1 MGICI
6 PDLIKWASVSETER
20 EVALRRPPTPA
31 GDFQQTVTKII
42 SRVRENGDAAL
53 RELGEKYDGIRL
65 ESLEVT
71 ADEWSAAEALV
82 DAGVLQAIDEAITR
96 IDAFHIAGKP
106 APVSL
111 ETAPGLRC
119 EARYLPISP
128 VGLYVP
134 GGSAPLISTV
144 IMLAV
149 PARIAGCEQVV
160 LCTPP
165 DKQGRVAPA
174 ILAAAARCGIKR
186 IFKVGGA
193 QAIAAMGLGTDT
205 IPACSK
211 LFGPGNA
218 WVTEAK
224 QQISVLPGGAARDM
238 PAGPSE
244 VLVIADS
251 GADAE
256 AVCWDLLSQAEHGPD
271 SQAIVISNDRDL
283 LEQVQQLLPAMAAEL
298 PRVAILRDSLQYL
311 RRILVNSISEAV
323 EISNRYAPEHL
334 LLNCADAEHTADL
347 VTAAGSVFI
356 GAWTPESLGDYCS
369 GTNHVLPTYGYARA
383 YSGLSVNDF
392 MRRMTLQR
400 ASQTGLRIAG
410 PAAITLATA
419 EGLDAHAMAVEY
431 RLNKPNGSR

>member
-1 MGICI
+1 MGIQI
-6 PDLIKWASVSETER
+6 PEMMDWANASEAER
-20 EVALRRPPTPA
+20 EITLRRPPIPA
-31 GDFQQTVTKII
+31 GDFQQTVSDII
-42 SRVRENGDAAL
+42 SRVREDGDVAL
-53 RELGEKYDGIRL
+53 CELGEKYDGVRL
-65 ESLEVT
+65 ESLEVS

-82 DAGVLQAIDEAITR
+82 DADVLQAIDDAITR
-96 IDAFHIAGKP
+96 IEAFHVAGKP

-111 ETAPGLRC
+111 ETAPGLLC

-149 PARIAGCEQVV
+149 PARIAGCSQVV

-165 DKQGRVAPA
+165 DKQGQVAPA
-174 ILAAAARCGIKR
+174 ILAAANRCGVKR

-193 QAIAAMGLGTDT
+193 EAIAAMGLGTET
-205 IPACSK
+205 IPACAK

-224 QQISVLPGGAARDM
+224 QQISALPGGAARDM

-244 VLVIADS
+244 VLVVADES
-251 GADAE
+251 ADAT

-271 SQAIVISNDRDL
+271 SQAIVISDSRDL
-283 LEQVQQLLPAMAAEL
+283 LVQVQRLLPAMAEEL
-298 PRVAILRDSLQYL
+298 PRAAILSDSLQYL
-311 RRILVNSISEAV
+311 RRILVDSIGEAV

-334 LLNCADAEHTADL
+334 ILNCSDAEQAADR

-400 ASQTGLRIAG
+400 ASQPGLRNAG
-410 PAAITLATA
+410 PTAVTLATA
-419 EGLDAHAMAVEY
+419 EGLDAHAMAVKY
-431 RLNKPNGSR
+431 RLHKANGSL